1 MSKYLEQLSAE
12 VTIERPAE
20 FGIILEKSYT
30 IDVAYDFLSDMPGV
44 DQLERTLNPIWG
56 ENIIYFNYYGKRIVV
71 VSAKGASIAAN
82 AVERVR
88 RTGGRCLVFIGT
100 CGSTDEAI
108 TDLPRQDSIYTQYY
122 DLHSTICDAIL

>member
-1 MSKYLEQLSAE
+1 
-12 VTIERPAE
+12 
-20 FGIILEKSYT
+20 
-30 IDVAYDFLSDMPGV
+30 MPGV